1 MVNGRK
7 TIIDLSKYFKF
18 AFFVVFKKNPEPI
31 HRIWEQPVSYNR
43 LARKWLECQELQ
55 IRRKFMELDH
65 LA

>member
-1 MVNGRK
+1 MEEKQSPIYLN
-7 TIIDLSKYFKF
+7 ISSLLFLWF
-18 AFFVVFKKNPEPI
+18 FKKNPEPI

-55 IRRKFMELDH
+55 IRRKFMQLDH